1 MAYALCGRVGL
12 RRIVGSAAR
21 AFRNASTSGFKPVR
35 SLTSAARSTSITC
48 RPAAPSSLSWGRYSI
63 STTTTSRGYGTDSEA
78 GRSYRSLE
86 LSPDGKKLC
95 VSWADGEESTYHAV
109 WLRHNCRCPQCWDD
123 RNAGHSVHFSL
134 LRNVEI
140 KTTELSGDHNAT
152 GETLF
157 SVAWYLPTRESFSK
171 PVIQLW

>member
-1 MAYALCGRVGL
+1 MACVLSGRVGL

-21 AFRNASTSGFKPVR
+21 AFRNVSTSGFKPVR
-35 SLTSAARSTSITC
+35 SFTSAARSTSITC
-48 RPAAPSSLSWGRYSI
+48 RPAAPSSLSWGRYCI

-78 GRSYRSLE
+78 GRIYRSLE

-123 RNAGHSVHFSL
+123 RNSSPMVYFDS

-140 KTTELSGDHNAT
+140 RSTEVSGAN
-152 GETLF
+152 GVLINYF
-157 SVAWYLPTRESFSK
+157 PCG
-171 PVIQLW
+171 